1 MEFRTELEREIMT
14 FYVNLCLFYL
24 LLSEQFLSKCST
36 SKLHAQLQNPVS
48 LIDLVVIEF
57 N

>member
-1 MEFRTELEREIMT
+1 MT
-14 FYVNLCLFYL
+14 FYVNLCFLFYL
-24 LLSEQFLSKCST
+24 LLSQFLSKCST

-48 LIDLVVIEF
+48 LIDFVVIEF